1 MCGGVSRTFGSTDD
15 EGEAGVDV
23 HTHDRLNV
31 TSQHSFRSHHRTSC
45 AVCVVS
51 VCVSVSVSD

>member
-1 MCGGVSRTFGSTDD
+1 MWVGVLVKCTFGSTDD
-15 EGEAGVDV
+15 KGEAGVDT
-23 HTHDRLNV
+23 HTHDWLNV

-51 VCVSVSVSD
+51 VVSV